1 MTRPVTSPADRP
13 LPELRGG
20 QFVLDGRP
28 ALLLGGQLHNS
39 LPSSPAHVV
48 DALRHVRGMHVGMVV
63 GSANWAQVEPTEGV
77 FDFDTVDAQL
87 REARKNDLRLVLI
100 WFGAFK
106 NAASTYAPR
115 WVRADT
121 TRYPRAK
128 LRPNPDTAWTYAGQT
143 HKPVLSVF
151 SRDLRDSDQRAFCR
165 LMDHLAEHD
174 TDHTVVMVQV
184 ENEVGVLG
192 DSRDRS
198 SVATDA
204 WNADVPA
211 RLLDHLKGVDESA
224 SPLLESWTRK
234 GRRTIGSW
242 PQVFGESLD
251 VDEAFMAWA
260 FADYCESLA
269 GAGKAIKALPMYAN
283 AWLGPQPGQPE
294 PGDYPSGGPAERV
307 LDIWKVAAPSLDL
320 LAPDLYVDDVKP
332 VLEGYVRDD
341 NPLFIPEARFRTGT
355 LFYVL
360 GHHRAVGFS
369 VFGVEDGLEDSQLA
383 HAYRLLRPMQDVL
396 IEAQQ
401 LGRIEGVLL
410 DAGQVETVSL
420 GGYDLT
426 VRGSREL
433 LNQLLLDAGVPHPPP
448 APVMPSETTGADA
461 APSPADDR
469 PFALVIWQEDD
480 TFLLVGQGVTV
491 DFTHPTDQVEIDT
504 MEEGRYEDGSWR
516 PGRMLNG
523 DERLYAVPM
532 SSLGMA
538 RITVLSVA
546 RDQL

>member
-1 MTRPVTSPADRP
+1 M
-13 LPELRGG
+13 
-20 QFVLDGRP
+20 
-28 ALLLGGQLHNS
+28 
-39 LPSSPAHVV
+39 
-48 DALRHVRGMHVGMVV
+48 
-63 GSANWAQVEPTEGV
+63 
-77 FDFDTVDAQL
+77 
-87 REARKNDLRLVLI
+87 
-100 WFGAFK
+100 
-106 NAASTYAPR
+106 
-115 WVRADT
+115 
-121 TRYPRAK
+121 
-128 LRPNPDTAWTYAGQT
+128 
-143 HKPVLSVF
+143 
-151 SRDLRDSDQRAFCR
+151 
-165 LMDHLAEHD
+165 MDHLAEHD
-174 TDHTVVMVQV
+174 TEHTVVMVQI

-198 SVATDA
+198 VVATDA

-211 RLLDHLKGVDESA
+211 RLLDHLEGVDGSA
-224 SPLLESWTRK
+224 SPLVESWTRN
-234 GRRTIGSW
+234 GRRTSGSW
-242 PQVFGESLD
+242 AQVFGESLV

-269 GAGKAIKALPMYAN
+269 RAGKAIKALPMYAN
-283 AWLGPQPGQPE
+283 AWLGPQPGQPQ
-294 PGDYPSGGPAERV
+294 PGDYPSGGPAVGV

-341 NPLFIPEARFRTGT
+341 NPLFIPESRFRTGT
-355 LFYVL
+355 LFYAL
-360 GHHRAVGFS
+360 GHHRALGFS
-369 VFGVEDGLEDSQLA
+369 VFGVEDGREDSQLA
-383 HAYRLLRPMQDVL
+383 HAYRLLTPMQDVL
-396 IEAQQ
+396 IEAQR

-410 DAGQVETVSL
+410 DPGQVETVSL
-420 GGYDLT
+420 GGYELT

-461 APSPADDR
+461 PPSPADDR

-491 DFTHPTDQVEIDT
+491 DFAHPTDQVEIDT

-538 RITVLSVA
+538 RVKVLSVA